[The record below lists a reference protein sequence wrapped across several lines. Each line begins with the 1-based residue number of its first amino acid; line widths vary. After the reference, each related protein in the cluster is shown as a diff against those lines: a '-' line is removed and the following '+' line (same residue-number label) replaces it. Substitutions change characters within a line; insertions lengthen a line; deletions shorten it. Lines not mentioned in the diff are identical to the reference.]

1 MITFNLSDCALEMG
15 VFVLGLGLN
24 LYTVSEVA
32 ASVMIS
38 SIVLFTVGLALMGTW
53 LIWSAL
59 NSVATWRRVASRKSA
74 LLTCLTA
81 ELVRP
86 RTTE

>member
-1 MITFNLSDCALEMG
+1 MNTFKLSDCALGLG

-24 LYTVSEVA
+24 LYTAGEVVV
-32 ASVMIS
+32 SVMIS
-38 SIVLFTVGLALMGTW
+38 SIVIFTVGLALMGTW

-59 NSVATWRRVASRKSA
+59 SSVASWRRVASRKST